1 MNDFKQFKETK
12 IPKGKQVIF
21 ELLSIANDPI
31 NKGLK
36 IIPLTLI
43 PPKDVIIFEGEMYEI
58 GSVLSFGID
67 GTPNYE
73 FDLMFLPQS
82 GGKMV
87 LESGNIRHE
96 VIYKFFKW
104 SNFNASNI
112 HRDPSKQAIFRELNP
127 EKEDA
132 ERLESKETTIKVKS
146 MIQNL
151 NPEEVKEL
159 GTALNVVGK
168 EGLYDLADTKAS
180 AILSVIETL
189 GGKDVLKMVNK
200 AVQRK
205 KLITDYVAK
214 TVSFNKKVIFL
225 YEGEDWDRQAL
236 ITELEATDPDL
247 LDAILASVG

>member
-21 ELLSIANDPI
+21 ELLSIVDDPI

-43 PPKDVIIFEGEMYEI
+43 PPKDVIIFEGDMHEI
-58 GSVLSFGID
+58 GAVLSFGID

-73 FDLMFLPQS
+73 YDLMFLPQS
-82 GGKMV
+82 GGKLV

-96 VIYKFFKW
+96 VIYKFLKW

-112 HRDPSKQAIFRELNP
+112 HRDASKQAIFRELNP
-127 EKEDA
+127 EKEAA

-146 MIQNL
+146 HIQNL

-159 GTALNVVGK
+159 GTAFGVEGK
-168 EGLYDLADTKAS
+168 EALYDLADTKAS
-180 AILSVIETL
+180 AILSSIEML
-189 GGKDVLKMVNK
+189 GGKDILKMINK

-205 KLITDYVAK
+205 KLITDYVGK
-214 TVSFNKKVIFL
+214 TVSFSKKVIFT

-236 ITELEATDPDL
+236 IDELEATDNEL
-247 LDAILASVG
+247 LDAIIASVG